1 MLEEEFT
8 YLEYKLNRI
17 HAELKRQSNWGKDI
31 LSINTGDEETE
42 KIMDP
47 LKKKHTLLLNTLSDS
62 LV

>member
-1 MLEEEFT
+1 MLEEEIT

-31 LSINTGDEETE
+31 LKIDTGNEETE
-42 KIMDP
+42 KIMDQ
-47 LKKKHTLLLNTLSDS
+47 LKKKHTLLLNMLSYS